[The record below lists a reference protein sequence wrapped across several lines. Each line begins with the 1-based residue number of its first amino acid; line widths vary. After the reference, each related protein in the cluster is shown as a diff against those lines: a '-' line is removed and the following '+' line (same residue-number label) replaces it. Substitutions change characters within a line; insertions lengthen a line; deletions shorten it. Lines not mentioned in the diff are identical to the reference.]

1 MLKLGGKLILG
12 VLLTL
17 GSILS
22 VGFYFALEKQTNG
35 MLDEVRDNSTAI
47 SKIVSSGLGELFGEI
62 QNQHD
67 QLQELVVHL
76 ARLSG
81 IKHLMVLNEQYQAI
95 AHTNPEMIGSALD
108 GPLHIAA
115 GQAFDLSQSIDVSM
129 VDDQT
134 TLYRLLPITERVN
147 GESQVI
153 GVVMIALQ
161 QEGLVSSHAEAVSR
175 VVRDSMARVL
185 RQAKDKRRSL
195 NHLVAQIRNILTV
208 EELEVYNE
216 QFMLLQPKNTTP
228 LVDSVALSSLIKQSF
243 KNAQPIE
250 TEDFERGYYQRLT
263 PIFSLNDSSE
273 VIGVVRLVMDL
284 KPALAKIESL
294 SHTMRLIALTVA
306 VAIFFVLSWL
316 MQRVLIRPVKVLS
329 ESANLLSQ
337 GHFHKVAVPSS
348 NDEIAQLGRSFNSMV
363 DYLSD
368 YQEKLV
374 SANEYSENIL
384 RTMGDALLV
393 VGLDDR
399 IEHVNDA
406 ALKLLHYRNRAD
418 LVGFPIS
425 LVCSNTP
432 SCSMGNQLSFMLES
446 VDFND
451 QEKYLIT
458 RRGDYVPVLL
468 SFSHIYD
475 AQGNVDGAVCVARD
489 ITERMRAQQ
498 SLREAH
504 DELERRV
511 KQRTDELF
519 KEKERLQVTLRSIG
533 EAVVTADFNGCVEYL
548 NPAAE
553 RITGWVCKNVRGR
566 PLEEVLPLFDESGGR
581 LDAFPLYQCLND
593 GYCDLLS
600 TNHSMNLLNKDG
612 QMVAIESSMAPML
625 DNQGTVTG
633 VVLVFRDVSEER
645 KLRKQLLHQANHDAL
660 TGLSNRLVF
669 EKRLGEALQLA
680 RSEHI
685 EHAVLFLDLDQ
696 FKVVND
702 TCGHVAGD
710 VLLQQ
715 LTSLLRDK
723 MRVTDI
729 LARLGGDEFG
739 VILNNCSLDHAKK
752 IAVVLLDTVR
762 EFRFIWEDKTFEIGV
777 SIGLVMLD
785 ETSES
790 VASVMSAA
798 DVACYAAK
806 DGGRNRYHIYETS
819 DKELKQRHGEMQWVT
834 LISKAINENRFAL
847 HLQEIASLNPER
859 NKSKHYEVLL
869 RMVRENGEL
878 VPPGAFLP
886 AAERYGL
893 ITNVDRW
900 VVEHGFA
907 MLARY
912 LAKNPGKGGVF
923 AINLSGL
930 SIGEDGFLEYI
941 KERMALHE
949 IPYESICFEITE
961 TAAVANLTKAI
972 KFFKSLRALGCKFA
986 LDDFGCGV
994 SSFSYLKN
1002 LPVDYLKIDGM
1013 FVRDM
1018 VDDSIDYAMVEAIN
1032 NIGQVMGL
1040 KTIAE
1045 FVENQPILDCLVA
1058 LDVDYAQGYFIAE
1071 PTPLDNID

>member
-1 MLKLGGKLILG
+1 MLKLGGKLIFG

-17 GSILS
+17 GSIFS
-22 VGFYFALEKQTNG
+22 VGLYFVLEKQTSG
-35 MLDEVRDNSTAI
+35 MLEEVRDNSMAI
-47 SKIVSSGLGELFGEI
+47 SNIVSTGLSELFNEI
-62 QNQHD
+62 QTQHD
-67 QLQELVVHL
+67 QLQDLVVHL

-81 IKHLMVLNEQYQAI
+81 IQHLLVLDEKYRII
-95 AHTNPEMIGSALD
+95 AHTDPKVIGTVFD
-108 GPLHIAA
+108 GPLRVGA
-115 GQAFDLSQSIDVSM
+115 SQVFESARQVDVFM
-129 VDDQT
+129 ADQV
-134 TLYRLLPITERVN
+134 TLQRLIPILDTGN
-147 GESQVI
+147 GEARVI
-153 GVVMIALQ
+153 GVVVIALN
-161 QEGLVSSHAEAVSR
+161 QEGLVSSHVEAVSR
-175 VVRDSMARVL
+175 VARDSMARVL
-185 RQAKDKRRSL
+185 RHARDKRRSL
-195 NHLVAQIRNILTV
+195 NNLVAQIRNNLAV
-208 EELEVYNE
+208 EKLEIYNE
-216 QFMLLQPKNTTP
+216 QFMLLQSQNAEP
-228 LVDSVALSSLIKQSF
+228 LVDSVLLSSSIKQLF
-243 KNAQPIE
+243 KNAEPLEIE
-250 TEDFERGYYQRLT
+250 NYELGFYQRLT
-263 PIFSLNDSSE
+263 PIFSSTDDAE
-273 VIGVVRLVMDL
+273 VIGAVRLVMDL
-284 KPALAKIESL
+284 KPALNKIESL
-294 SHTMRLIALTVA
+294 SHTMRLIALIVA
-306 VAIFFVLSWL
+306 IAIFFVLSWL
-316 MQRVLIRPVKVLS
+316 IQRVLIRPVKLLS
-329 ESANLLSQ
+329 ESAQLLSQ
-337 GHFHKVAVPSS
+337 GHFHKVVVPSS
-348 NDEIAQLGRSFNSMV
+348 NDEIAQLGKSFNSMV

-368 YQEKLV
+368 YQAKLV
-374 SANEYSENIL
+374 SANEYNKNIL

-393 VGLDDR
+393 MGVDNR
-399 IEHVNDA
+399 IEHANDA
-406 ALKLLHYRNRAD
+406 ALKLLHYRNRTD

-425 LVCSNTP
+425 LVCSDTP
-432 SCSMGNQLSFMLES
+432 DSMGQQLSFMMES
-446 VDFND
+446 MDFTD

-489 ITERMRAQQ
+489 VTERMRAQQ

-504 DELERRV
+504 DELESRV
-511 KQRTDELF
+511 KLRTDELF
-519 KEKERLQVTLRSIG
+519 QEKERLQVTLRSIG
-533 EAVVTADFNGCVEYL
+533 EAVVTADFHGCVEYL

-553 RITGWVCKNVRGR
+553 RITGWACESVYGR
-566 PLEEVLPLFDESGGR
+566 PLEEVLPLFDESGER
-581 LDAFPLYQCLND
+581 VDAFPLYQCLND

-600 TNHSMNLLNKDG
+600 TNHSMNLKNKDK

-625 DNQGTVTG
+625 DNQGIVTG

-669 EKRLGEALQLA
+669 EKRLAEALQLA
-680 RSEHI
+680 RSQHI

-723 MRVTDI
+723 MRATDI

-739 VILNNCSLDHAKK
+739 VILNTCSLDHAKK

-834 LISKAINENRFAL
+834 LISKAINENRFVL
-847 HLQEIASLNPER
+847 HLQEVASLSPER
-859 NKSKHYEVLL
+859 SDSKHYEVLL
-869 RMVRENGEL
+869 RMVGENGEL
-878 VPPGAFLP
+878 IPPGAFLP

-893 ITNVDRW
+893 IANVDRW
-900 VVEHGFA
+900 VIENGFA
-907 MLARY
+907 ILARY
-912 LAKNPGKGGVF
+912 LARNPGKSAIF

-930 SIGEDGFLEYI
+930 SIGDEGFLDYI
-941 KERMALHE
+941 KDQMAQHGLPHS
-949 IPYESICFEITE
+949 SICFEITE
-961 TAAVANLTKAI
+961 TAAVANLTQAI
-972 KFFKSLRALGCKFA
+972 KFFKSLRELGCKFA

-1002 LPVDYLKIDGM
+1002 LPVDFLKIDGM

-1045 FVENQPILDCLVA
+1045 FVENQAILDCLVA
-1058 LDVDYAQGYFIAE
+1058 LEVDYAQGYFIAE
-1071 PTPLDNID
+1071 PTPLENI